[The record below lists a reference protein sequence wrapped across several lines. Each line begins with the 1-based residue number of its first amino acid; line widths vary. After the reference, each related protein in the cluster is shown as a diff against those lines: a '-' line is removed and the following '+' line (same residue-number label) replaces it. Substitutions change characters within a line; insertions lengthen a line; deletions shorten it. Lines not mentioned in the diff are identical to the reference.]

1 MNDIFDQSITQT
13 PVAQSQ
19 QIGDLDLSG
28 AVKRLLEMTN
38 INTINYDSNPGIMAS
53 IGKDPKFQLF
63 HQQDFWTYQLLLLQQ
78 DQGINTFEDRVLVNQ
93 FTDPKS
99 WFEYFS
105 NNVLDLI
112 QLYNL
117 PIRHGW

>member
-1 MNDIFDQSITQT
+1 MNDIFNQSLSQI
-13 PVAQSQ
+13 PIAHDQ
-19 QIGDLDLSG
+19 QIGDFDLSG
-28 AVKRLLEMTN
+28 AVRKLLELANVDLSIYDNSPN
-38 INTINYDSNPGIMAS
+38 IITS
-53 IGKDPKFQLF
+53 IGKDPNTQLY
-63 HQQDFWTYQLLLLQQ
+63 HQKDFWTYQLLLLQQ
-78 DQGINTFEDRVLVNQ
+78 NQKVNTIEDRVLVNQ

-99 WFEYFS
+99 WFEYFA